1 MSSFSTCCV
10 VVLYHA
16 ASFFTCCVVVLH
28 AMSWL
33 STLCRRPL
41 FCRCLSLLC
50 HRPHCCVIV
59 LIAVSS
65 SSLLCHRPHCCV
77 IVLIAVSSSSLLCH
91 RALFLRPLRFLL
103 CQPLPA
109 PSLSRFLE
117 EGFKPYVI
125 QRPSSRRISLPVLS
139 SFVTPDQSSR
149 SPSSRRS
156 SRPPSSRRSS
166 RPSFVTPDQSSRSPS
181 SRRSSRPPSSRRSS
195 RPPSSRRSSRLPS
208 SRRISLPV
216 LLRHAGSVFPSSFI
230 LPFCQEDSVV
240 CASHWR
246 PSAIKLRFSALMMMM
261 K

>member
-50 HRPHCCVIV
+50 HRPHCCVTV

-77 IVLIAVSSSSLLCH
+77 IVLIAVSSRLI
-91 RALFLRPLRFLL
+91 LRPLRFLL

-139 SFVTPDQSSR
+139 SFVTS
-149 SPSSRRS
+149 
-156 SRPPSSRRSS
+156 
-166 RPSFVTPDQSSRSPS
+166 DQSSRSPS

-195 RPPSSRRSSRLPS
+195 RPPSSRR
-208 SRRISLPV
+208 ISLPV
-216 LLRHAGSVFPSSFI
+216 LLRHAGSVFLSSFI

-246 PSAIKLRFSALMMMM
+246 PSAIKLRFSALKMMM

>member
-65 SSLLCHRPHCCV
+65 SSLLCHRALFCGHYDFCSASLSLLHHCPGFWRKD
-77 IVLIAVSSSSLLCH
+77 LNPTSSSV
-91 RALFLRPLRFLL
+91 LRHAGSVFPF
-103 CQPLPA
+103 
-109 PSLSRFLE
+109 SF
-117 EGFKPYVI
+117 VT
-125 QRPSSRRISLPVLS
+125 PVFPS
-139 SFVTPDQSSR
+139 SFVTPVF
-149 SPSSRRS
+149 PSSFVA
-156 SRPPSSRRSS
+156 PVFPSS
-166 RPSFVTPDQSSRSPS
+166 FATPDQSSCP
-181 SRRSSRPPSSRRSS
+181 
-195 RPPSSRRSSRLPS
+195 PS